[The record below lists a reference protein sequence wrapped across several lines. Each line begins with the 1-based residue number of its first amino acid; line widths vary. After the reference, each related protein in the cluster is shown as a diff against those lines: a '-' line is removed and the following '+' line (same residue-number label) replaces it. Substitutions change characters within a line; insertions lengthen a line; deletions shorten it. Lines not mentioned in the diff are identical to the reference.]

1 MTTRRTFI
9 ALVGGAAAAWPV
21 VARAQ
26 QPKVPVVGFL
36 NRTLPDQDGGRLRA
50 FREGLKEYGY
60 VEGQNVLIEYRWAGG
75 PRDPLQPL
83 AAELVRRQVKVIA
96 AGGDAAA
103 LAAKTVTDTI

>member
-1 MTTRRTFI
+1 MKRREFI
-9 ALVGGAAAAWPV
+9 TLLGAAAMAWPV
-21 VARAQ
+21 AARAQ
-26 QPKVPVVGFL
+26 QAMPVVGFL

-50 FREGLKEYGY
+50 FREGLKEFGY

-75 PRDPLQPL
+75 PREPLQPL

-96 AGGDAAA
+96 AGGDAAG